1 MPVPQKKT
9 PRRTPL
15 LFPDEKGTERRLT
28 IDPIPI
34 ILIVA
39 LLIIVVIYYRIL
51 NAIRRDI
58 KSELKTLREL
68 ISKGKSDKRR

>member
-1 MPVPQKKT
+1 M
-9 PRRTPL
+9 
-15 LFPDEKGTERRLT
+15 D
-28 IDPIPI
+28 IIPI

-58 KSELKTLREL
+58 KAELKCLRKL
-68 ISKGKSDKRR
+68 IERNANDE

>member
-1 MPVPQKKT
+1 M
-9 PRRTPL
+9 
-15 LFPDEKGTERRLT
+15 
-28 IDPIPI
+28 DPIPI

-58 KSELKTLREL
+58 KEELKGLRDL
-68 ISKGKSDKRR
+68 IEGLDDDERRDRP